1 MYEEKNFDTIID
13 NMLERVTEAEPEIDT
28 REGSVIY
35 NALAPAAIEMQDLY
49 IALDT
54 VLNESFADTQSR
66 EFLIRR
72 CAERGIFPNE
82 ATYAIRKGE
91 FTGEYNIADVIGE
104 EFFLGQFNYICE
116 KCEKSY
122 IKLECDTSEE
132 EGNDDSRIL
141 TSIGKIEG
149 LESAELIVVH
159 TTENNND
166 GDESAAE
173 TIYLAQLS
181 GIFNKEKFDEEL
193 LEGFSIKNCRYSVVG
208 KLSGDELEKEEFKD
222 YKDIFRLKCTTKGK
236 VGNYDTGDLIPVE
249 YIEGLET
256 AKLTEII
263 TSGRDEEDT
272 EHLRQRYFDNAN
284 AFAFGGN
291 IADYKA
297 KVLSLSSSESGHGN
311 EAVRTNG
318 GVGYVKVQPAANGP
332 GTVKIII
339 LDSDYHAPLN
349 GDSTSDNYLTGHL
362 LVEAVQE
369 AIDPI
374 KGKGAGIAPIGH
386 KVTVVSAIEEK
397 INIFAKVNYV
407 ENNNSYSNKKVVESA
422 LEEYFISRIKE
433 WKSDDKLVITIGD
446 IYMCIQAVP
455 CVQSIEAIQE
465 ITLNGK
471 NEVEIEIDS
480 IPTLGGFDDGKS
492 NKVN

>member
-13 NMLERVTEAEPEIDT
+13 NMLERVMEAEPDIDT

-35 NALAPAAIEMQDLY
+35 NALAPAAMEIQDLY

-54 VLNESFADTQSR
+54 ILNESFADTQSR

-91 FTGEYNIADVIGE
+91 FTGEYNIAALIGE
-104 EFFLGQFNYICE
+104 EFSLGQLNYICE
-116 KCEKSY
+116 SCEKSY
-122 IKLECDTSEE
+122 IKLECDTPGE
-132 EGNDDSRIL
+132 EGKDDSGSLQSNGPID
-141 TSIGKIEG
+141 G

-166 GDESAAE
+166 NESVTN
-173 TIYLAQLS
+173 TIYLAELS
-181 GIFNKEKFDEEL
+181 GTFNKETFNEEL
-193 LEGFSIKNCRYSVVG
+193 LAGFSSDKFQYTVVG
-208 KLSGDELEKEEFKD
+208 KLSGDELAKEEFKD
-222 YKDIFRLKCTTKGK
+222 YKDIYRMKCTTKGK
-236 VGNYDTGDLIPVE
+236 VGNYDAGDLIPVE
-249 YIEGLET
+249 YIEGLDT
-256 AKLTEII
+256 AKLTDIMI
-263 TSGRDEEDT
+263 SGRDEEDT

-297 KVLSLSSSESGHGN
+297 KVLSLSSSESGQGN
-311 EAVRTNG
+311 EVVRTNG
-318 GVGYVKVQPAANGP
+318 GVGYVKVEPAGNGP

-349 GDSTSDNYLTGHL
+349 GDSSSDDYLTGHP

-374 KGKGAGIAPIGH
+374 KGEGAGIAPIGH
-386 KVTVVSAIEEK
+386 KVTVFSAKEEK
-397 INIFAKVNYV
+397 ISIFASVIYV
-407 ENNNSYSNKKVVESA
+407 DENNDSNKKMVKNA
-422 LEEYFISRIKE
+422 LEKYFISRIKE
-433 WKSDDKLVITIGD
+433 WKSDDALEITIGD
-446 IYMCIQAVP
+446 IYMCILAVP
-455 CVQSIEAIQE
+455 CVKSIEAIQE
-465 ITLNGK
+465 MTLNG
-471 NEVEIEIDS
+471 ETSVEISIDS
-480 IPTLGGFDDGKS
+480 IPVLGGFDDGQS
-492 NKVN
+492 DEIN

>member
-13 NMLERVTEAEPEIDT
+13 NMLNRVSEVSPDIDT

-104 EFFLGQFNYICE
+104 EFSLGQLNYICE
-116 KCEKSY
+116 RCEKSY
-122 IKLECDTSEE
+122 IKLECDTPGEE
-132 EGNDDSRIL
+132 ENDESGSLQPIGN
-141 TSIGKIEG
+141 IEG
-149 LESAELIVVH
+149 LESSKLIVVH
-159 TTENNND
+159 TTENNNV
-166 GDESAAE
+166 GESVTNTICLAE
-173 TIYLAQLS
+173 LS
-181 GIFNKEKFDEEL
+181 GTFNKENFNEEL
-193 LEGFSIKNCRYSVVG
+193 LEGFSSDSHQYMVVG
-208 KLSGDELEKEEFKD
+208 KLSGDELDKEELKA

-236 VGNYDTGDLIPVE
+236 AGNYDTGDLIPVE

-256 AKLTEII
+256 VKLTEMI
-263 TSGRDEEDT
+263 TPGRDEEDT
-272 EHLRQRYFDNAN
+272 EHLRQRYFDNVN

-291 IADYKA
+291 IADYKT
-297 KVLSLSSSESGHGN
+297 KVLSLSSSENGQGN

-318 GVGYVKVQPAANGP
+318 GVGYVKVEPAGNGA

-349 GDSTSDNYLTGHL
+349 GDSTADDYLTGHP

-374 KGKGAGIAPIGH
+374 KGVGAGIAPIGH
-386 KVTVVSAIEEK
+386 KVTVYSAKEEK
-397 INIFAKVNYV
+397 INIFASVVYV
-407 ENNNSYSNKKVVESA
+407 NNNNDSNKSEIENA
-422 LEEYFISRIKE
+422 LEKYFTSRIKE
-433 WKSDDKLVITIGD
+433 WKNDDDLEITIGD

-471 NEVEIEIDS
+471 SSVTIKIDS
-480 IPTLGGFDDGKS
+480 IPVLGGFDDGKS
-492 NKVN
+492 NEIN